1 MKRWSMWLLCAMLL
15 ISSAGCVEWHYN
27 QHFHPEEHL
36 NTRWVCQE
44 IEGYFDVAED
54 KRGLWCRGEFTING
68 EQRPIEFNLEGVAI
82 SMSFVDDHSNHNLL
96 SGAED
101 IYKDGILTI
110 TVGDDGQF
118 DSALHYSGKK
128 LTFIQT
134 DISPTETTTT
144 TTSTTTTMTK
154 TVA

>member
-44 IEGYFDVAED
+44 
-54 KRGLWCRGEFTING
+54 
-68 EQRPIEFNLEGVAI
+68 FNLEGVAI
-82 SMSFVDDHSNHNLL
+82 SMSVVDDQSNHNLL